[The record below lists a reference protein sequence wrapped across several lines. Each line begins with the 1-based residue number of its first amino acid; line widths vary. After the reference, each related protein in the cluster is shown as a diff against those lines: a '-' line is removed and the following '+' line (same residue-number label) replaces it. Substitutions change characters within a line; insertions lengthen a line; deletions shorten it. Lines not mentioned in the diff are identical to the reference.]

1 VPEKEEDDEGDSLGN
16 DFRDLLTGVLH
27 AERMPTV
34 EIDACVVRATPGQM
48 MEACEFG
55 DTNGIGV
62 LNADESREVLQRLKD
77 AGAEFL
83 DRPRAVV
90 QSAVNAK
97 LEAVREFRY
106 PIKFESSDGE
116 AIPVEFQTKNLGLT
130 LHCTPVVDADGETIH
145 LQFDGEYTL
154 FIGFSDPEAEGSSV
168 SLPQFSTRRIQ
179 STVTIEDGQAV
190 VLSYGNP
197 PALGFSDDEQP
208 PSMAEDQILLICRLK
223 ILRKE

>member
-97 LEAVREFRY
+97 LEAVFVSFAIRSNLSRRMGRRY
-106 PIKFESSDGE
+106 RWSSR
-116 AIPVEFQTKNLGLT
+116 QRT
-130 LHCTPVVDADGETIH
+130 
-145 LQFDGEYTL
+145 
-154 FIGFSDPEAEGSSV
+154 SV
-168 SLPQFSTRRIQ
+168 
-179 STVTIEDGQAV
+179 
-190 VLSYGNP
+190 
-197 PALGFSDDEQP
+197 
-208 PSMAEDQILLICRLK
+208 
-223 ILRKE
+223 